1 MPVRRL
7 ALRLGISGRDV
18 QTLAAEL
25 IEEGHLVGSS
35 CTPGQAGFFLIETEE
50 DLDEGTRHVRS
61 RALSS
66 LRRVS
71 LLRKAAAER
80 FGPSTLHLFDLGE
93 AS

>member
-1 MPVRRL
+1 VV
-7 ALRLGISGRDV
+7 RDV
-18 QTLAAEL
+18 QGLAGEL

-35 CTPGQAGFFLIETEE
+35 CTPGRAGFFTIETEE
-50 DLDEGTRHVRS
+50 DLEEGTRHVRS

-71 LLRKAAAER
+71 LLRKAAEQR
-80 FGPSTLHLFDLGE
+80 FGLEALRLFDLDRE